1 MYVIKF
7 HGGDIYNHKGLE
19 LIDFSSN
26 INPLGVPESFKNALY
41 NGLDEFTKYPDIKY
55 ITLRKNIGEYLKID
69 NIDFIIPGN
78 GAVDII
84 YRAIEATSC
93 SKVISLSPT
102 FSEYSNAAYKAK
114 IPYEEVC
121 AFYDDY
127 ENVNLEEILNNVVE
141 NTLVVICNPNNP
153 TGTLISR
160 KKMIFLIKELE
171 KKKSMLIVDE
181 AFMEF
186 TLKSEE
192 NSMIHLIE
200 KYNNLIIV
208 RAATKFFGM
217 PGIRLGYGITANKN
231 LINKMWDSME
241 PWSINT
247 AAVIAGNTVFKDE
260 EYIVRSEKWIEEE
273 RGYLYKNLSKLNG
286 IKVYKSSSNFH
297 LIKILRE
304 GINGYS
310 LKENLIKS
318 KILIRVPKGFN
329 NLSEFHFRLAVK
341 DRISNDILLDAL
353 ERELV

>member
-1 MYVIKF
+1 MDIIKF
-7 HGGDIYNHKGLE
+7 HGGDIYNHNGLG

-55 ITLRKNIGEYLKID
+55 ITLRKNIGEYLKVD

-84 YRAIEATSC
+84 YRAIEAANC

-102 FSEYSNAAYKAK
+102 FSEYFNAANKAK
-114 IPYEEVC
+114 IPYEEVSV
-121 AFYDDY
+121 FYDDY
-127 ENVNLEEILNNVVE
+127 ENVNLEEILNKVVE
-141 NTLVVICNPNNP
+141 NTLVIICNPNNP

-160 KKMIFLIKELE
+160 EKMSFLIKKLE
-171 KKKSMLIVDE
+171 KKKSTLIIDE

-186 TLKSEE
+186 TPKSEE
-192 NSMIHLIE
+192 NTMIPLIE

-217 PGIRLGYGITANKN
+217 PGIRLGYGLTANKN
-231 LINKMWDSME
+231 FINKMWDGME

-247 AAVIAGNTVFKDE
+247 AAVIAGNTVFKDV
-260 EYIVRSEKWIEEE
+260 EYIARSKKWIEEE
-273 RGYLYKNLSKLNG
+273 RGYLYKHLNEFND
-286 IKVYKSSSNFH
+286 IKAYKSSSNFH

-304 GINGYS
+304 DIDAYG
-310 LKENLIKS
+310 LKENLIES
-318 KILIRVPKGFN
+318 KILIRVPKGFK
-329 NLSEFHFRLAVK
+329 NLSEFYFRLAVK
-341 DRISNDILLDAL
+341 DRVSNDILLEAL
-353 ERELV
+353 KRELV